1 MKVLVT
7 FALAPEFAPWRRRRA
22 FLFDHSAGLPAWTV
36 RLGAAELRVALT
48 GMGPH
53 HASRSIYTL
62 LADRPDFIISAGL
75 CGSLRPD
82 YRSADVLVAR
92 ALSSSSSTKPL
103 RADESLFQF
112 AAASGARP
120 VGLFHTCDA
129 ILRTPEDKAMLAP
142 LAHAADMES
151 YVILEA
157 AAAHR
162 MPAVAIRAV
171 SDTHDQSLPYDF
183 SRALNHLGHLSLVRL
198 FGHIARRPHKLPELI
213 RLGRSSNA
221 AAASLA
227 SFLDDFLTAWVACA
241 VPFDRPCEVA
251 AT

>member
-1 MKVLVT
+1 MKILVT
-7 FALAPEFAPWRRRRA
+7 FALDSEFAPWRRRREFQA
-22 FLFDHSAGLPAWTV
+22 VPYVGLPAWAAH
-36 RLGAAELRVALT
+36 LGVAELGVALT
-48 GMGPH
+48 GLGPH
-53 HASRSIYTL
+53 HAARAIYTL
-62 LADRPDFIISAGL
+62 LSDRPDFVISSGL

-82 YRSADVLVAR
+82 YRPADVLVAR
-92 ALSSSSSTKPL
+92 ALSSSANTKPL

-120 VGLFHTCDA
+120 VDLFYTSDA
-129 ILRTPEDKAMLAP
+129 LLRTPEEKAMLAP

-162 MPAVAIRAV
+162 IPAVAIRAV
-171 SDTHDQSLPYDF
+171 SDAHDQSLPYDF
-183 SRALNHLGHLSLVRL
+183 SRALNHRGHLSLVRL

-213 RLGRSSNA
+213 RLGCSSRA

-227 SFLDDFLTAWVACA
+227 DFLDEFLTAWVACT